1 MMKNIVAVAY
11 AQARRCEV
19 PGHVYEHNGQLQLL
33 VQLEKDTHL
42 SLFAMLLT
50 QYESSQ
56 SID

>member
-50 QYESSQ
+50 QYESNF
-56 SID
+56 